1 MDFAPKPRPSYR
13 VIIAGSRTFS
23 NYRLMVEKCDAVLY
37 NKFYTHDIIIVSGGA
52 KGADQCGERYAQDR
66 RLKVEVYPAEWDK
79 YGSAAGPIRNRQMA
93 DIADAL
99 IAFWDGKSS
108 GTRNMIELAKAK
120 PLPYRVIKYEH
131 IEKRDV
137 YKRVFD
143 FAVSEAVAFANGSTE
158 GAKKSLRKAVYNV
171 FDTLNARDVEKR
183 LQVTENLLLAFDR
196 ERNACDSYFSL
207 KRQRSKV
214 KSVLENMA
222 KYRSPT
228 RRTSRPPALA

>member
-66 RLKVEVYPAEWDK
+66 GLKVEVYPAEWDK
-79 YGSAAGPIRNRQMA
+79 YGSAAGPIRNKQMA
-93 DIADAL
+93 AIADAV
-99 IAFWDGKSS
+99 IVFWDGHSA
-108 GTRNMIELAKAK
+108 GTRNMIELAQTK

-131 IEKRDV
+131 NEKREI

-143 FAVSEAVAFANGSTE
+143 FAVGQAIAFANEGTE
-158 GAKKSLRKAVYNV
+158 GAKKRLRKAVYNV
-171 FDTLNARDVEKR
+171 FDTLNARDVYKR

-196 ERNACDSYFSL
+196 EQNDNDSYFRL
-207 KRQRSKV
+207 KRQRNKV
-214 KSVLENMA
+214 KKVLVNAA
-222 KYRSPT
+222 KYRPSPT
-228 RRTSRPPALA
+228 PSGKNP